1 MNDDEEPLDV
11 GMFVFLWRLFVSV
24 TYFVGNSHK
33 ESLKKL
39 DGLKTIEV
47 QHVKYISWPRPDWVV
62 DTNYIPLT

>member
-1 MNDDEEPLDV
+1 MNDDEERLDV
-11 GMFVFLWRLFVSV
+11 GMFVFLWRLFVRV

-39 DGLKTIEV
+39 DGLKMIEV